1 MPFSKPDPERLIQL
15 IERVALGDEQAFEE
29 LYLACSA
36 NLYGVL
42 LRILRRP
49 EWAQEALQDC
59 FLKVWQRSETYL
71 PERGPA
77 LTWLMTLARYR
88 ALDLL
93 RERQSDP
100 QVQIELS
107 KAEQDAPLHFVSPEP
122 AGAAWV
128 PDSEESN
135 RLSDCMEQLRPEE
148 KQALLLVYYEGY
160 THLELAQLLDVPLG
174 TVKSR
179 VRRGLAR
186 LRECLRR

>member
-1 MPFSKPDPERLIQL
+1 M
-15 IERVALGDEQAFEE
+15 ALGDQQAFEE
-29 LYLACSA
+29 LYVASSP
-36 NLYGVL
+36 NLYVVL

-77 LTWLMTLARYR
+77 LTWLLTLARYR

-93 RERQSDP
+93 RERQAEP
-100 QVQIELS
+100 QIQVELS
-107 KAEQDAPLHFVSPEP
+107 KAEQDSPLHFVSPELP
-122 AGAAWV
+122 GAAWL
-128 PDSEESN
+128 SHREESN

-160 THLELAQLLDVPLG
+160 THLELAQLLGVPLG

-186 LRECLRR
+186 LRECLRGEIR

>member
-1 MPFSKPDPERLIQL
+1 MPFPKPDPARLIQL

-29 LYLACSA
+29 LYVASSA

-49 EWAQEALQDC
+49 DWAQEALQDC

-93 RERQSDP
+93 RERQSEP
-100 QVQIELS
+100 QFQIELS
-107 KAEQDAPLHFVSPEP
+107 KAEQDAPLDFISQEFTGG
-122 AGAAWV
+122 AGV
-128 PDSEESN
+128 PDSEESH
-135 RLSDCMEQLRPEE
+135 RLSDCMEQLRAEE
-148 KQALLLVYYEGY
+148 KQALLLVYYEGF
-160 THLELAQLLDVPLG
+160 THSELSHLLHVPLG